1 MHSFGMGLALPVG
14 AEDLGSHQAREA
26 KEARLMAYWDMEAGK
41 VAHFAYC
48 QAMGLEDPVARWD
61 RLPSEEQTAWC
72 LSALAVL
79 MLAGPDDAPLADR
92 LRCGIG
98 AASAKDPRAIF
109 AEAVESGLIDSD
121 GRVREPTD

>member
-1 MHSFGMGLALPVG
+1 
-14 AEDLGSHQAREA
+14 
-26 KEARLMAYWDMEAGK
+26 MAYWDMEAGK

-61 RLPSEEQTAWC
+61 RLPSEEQTAWS

-79 MLAGPDDAPLADR
+79 RTAVPEDDPLADR
-92 LRCGIG
+92 LRRGIK
-98 AASAKDPRAIF
+98 AASAKDPRTLF

-121 GRVREPTD
+121 GRVRKPTD